1 MEQVVAELSELNK
14 QVAVIVGIMKKPQ
27 NRFIKVLEIA
37 GTVITVMSLLSVI
50 ELIRHWLGF
59 AVYGQRGGLYVFPVN
74 REYIVV
80 ACRHFSFF
88 DRPDTQKTGIIPP
101 S

>member
-1 MEQVVAELSELNK
+1 MLMEEVVAELSELNK

-27 NRFIKVLEIA
+27 NRFIKMLEIA

-59 AVYGQRGGLYVFPVN
+59 
-74 REYIVV
+74 
-80 ACRHFSFF
+80 
-88 DRPDTQKTGIIPP
+88 
-101 S
+101 

>member
-59 AVYGQRGGLYVFPVN
+59 
-74 REYIVV
+74 VV
-80 ACRHFSFF
+80 
-88 DRPDTQKTGIIPP
+88 
-101 S
+101 

>member
-1 MEQVVAELSELNK
+1 MEEVIAELSELNK

-59 AVYGQRGGLYVFPVN
+59 
-74 REYIVV
+74 
-80 ACRHFSFF
+80 
-88 DRPDTQKTGIIPP
+88 
-101 S
+101 

>member
-59 AVYGQRGGLYVFPVN
+59 AV
-74 REYIVV
+74 
-80 ACRHFSFF
+80 
-88 DRPDTQKTGIIPP
+88 
-101 S
+101 

>member
-27 NRFIKVLEIA
+27 NRLIKVLEIA

-50 ELIRHWLGF
+50 ELIRQWLGF
-59 AVYGQRGGLYVFPVN
+59 
-74 REYIVV
+74 
-80 ACRHFSFF
+80 
-88 DRPDTQKTGIIPP
+88 
-101 S
+101 

>member
-1 MEQVVAELSELNK
+1 MEQVIAELSELNK

-59 AVYGQRGGLYVFPVN
+59 AV
-74 REYIVV
+74 
-80 ACRHFSFF
+80 
-88 DRPDTQKTGIIPP
+88 
-101 S
+101 

>member
-59 AVYGQRGGLYVFPVN
+59 
-74 REYIVV
+74 
-80 ACRHFSFF
+80 
-88 DRPDTQKTGIIPP
+88 
-101 S
+101 

>member
-1 MEQVVAELSELNK
+1 MEQVIAELSELNK

-50 ELIRHWLGF
+50 DLIRHWLGF
-59 AVYGQRGGLYVFPVN
+59 AV
-74 REYIVV
+74 
-80 ACRHFSFF
+80 
-88 DRPDTQKTGIIPP
+88 
-101 S
+101 